1 MVGNGGKGAWNEDKA
16 YAGGENENETGWEG
30 ILCSVE
36 ERQALVIRQE
46 VSGKAGGC

>member
-1 MVGNGGKGAWNEDKA
+1 MKAWSEMGGKGAWNEDKT

-36 ERQALVIRQE
+36 ERQA
-46 VSGKAGGC
+46 